1 MSRRGY
7 LLLPPITR
15 RKLPLQAP
23 DCTITLGIRVICEN
37 HRLSSGKRAASTV
50 EPTFADLKVGSASKL
65 GSYSKGLTL
74 DFKIVYT
81 IAKIYPRNC
90 ATLKGLRSS
99 INADDKLDR
108 VWAFTD
114 GSEES

>member
-1 MSRRGY
+1 MLFVRITDF
-7 LLLPPITR
+7 LLASVHRPP
-15 RKLPLQAP
+15 
-23 DCTITLGIRVICEN
+23 
-37 HRLSSGKRAASTV
+37 STV
-50 EPTFADLKVGSASKL
+50 KPALADLKVGSTPKL

-74 DFKIVYT
+74 DFKILYT